1 MYTLKKKKK
10 NGDFFEFFCAPN
22 TKRTR
27 RRTQKLLINAFLSK
41 ERLSSLA
48 SVMCFA
54 RVSFFFVFFCLFFC
68 DITCFLISFLS
79 FLSKQSKRWE
89 KTTTTTTKTYGV

>member
-27 RRTQKLLINAFLSK
+27 RRTQKLLINAFLWVQGLGF

-54 RVSFFFVFFCLFFC
+54 RVFFFVFFCLFFC

-79 FLSKQSKRWE
+79 FLSKQSKR
-89 KTTTTTTKTYGV
+89 